1 MSLIDLTIP
10 IDFTEVPV
18 SSGTRQIFPYYS
30 DSMVI
35 LVDINRYYLLKLFK
49 ERKGNYSYIFSR
61 GYWLNTSFY
70 VKKKI
75 LEGSFYVNPKMKM
88 FETEVWLE
96 TVSEGLAQETD
107 LDFPMAT
114 AISLGACLDGSYIRA
129 NNEQMVLQ

>member
-10 IDFTEVPV
+10 VDFTEVAV

-35 LVDINRYYLLKLFK
+35 LADINRYYLLKLFK

-88 FETEVWLE
+88 FEPEVWLE

>member
-75 LEGSFYVNPKMKM
+75 LQGSFYVNPKMKM
-88 FETEVWLE
+88 FEPEVWLE

>member
-10 IDFTEVPV
+10 VDFTEVPV

-88 FETEVWLE
+88 FEPEVWLE

>member
-10 IDFTEVPV
+10 VDFTEVPV

-35 LVDINRYYLLKLFK
+35 LADINRYYLLKLFK

-88 FETEVWLE
+88 FEPEVWLE

-129 NNEQMVLQ
+129 NNAQMVLQ

>member
-10 IDFTEVPV
+10 VDFTEVAV

-35 LVDINRYYLLKLFK
+35 LADINRYYLLKLFK

-88 FETEVWLE
+88 FEPEVWLE

-129 NNEQMVLQ
+129 NNEQTVLQ

>member
-88 FETEVWLE
+88 FEPEVWLE
-96 TVSEGLAQETD
+96 TVSEGLTQETD

>member
-10 IDFTEVPV
+10 VDFTEVPV

-35 LVDINRYYLLKLFK
+35 LADINRYYLLKLFK

-75 LEGSFYVNPKMKM
+75 LQGSFYVNPKMKM
-88 FETEVWLE
+88 FEPEVWLE

>member
-10 IDFTEVPV
+10 VDFTEVPV

-35 LVDINRYYLLKLFK
+35 LADINRYYLLKLFK

-88 FETEVWLE
+88 FEPEVWLE

-114 AISLGACLDGSYIRA
+114 AISL
-129 NNEQMVLQ
+129 

>member
-1 MSLIDLTIP
+1 MSLIDLNIP
-10 IDFTEVPV
+10 VDFTEVPV

-35 LVDINRYYLLKLFK
+35 LADINRYYLLKLFK

-88 FETEVWLE
+88 FEPEVWLE

>member
-35 LVDINRYYLLKLFK
+35 LADINRYYLLKLFK

-61 GYWLNTSFY
+61 GYWLNTFFY

-88 FETEVWLE
+88 FEPEVWLE

>member
-10 IDFTEVPV
+10 VDFTEVPV

-35 LVDINRYYLLKLFK
+35 LADINRYYLLKLFK

-88 FETEVWLE
+88 FEPEVWLE

>member
-10 IDFTEVPV
+10 IDFTEVPI

-35 LVDINRYYLLKLFK
+35 LADINRYYLLKLFK

-88 FETEVWLE
+88 FEPEVWLE
-96 TVSEGLAQETD
+96 TVSEGLAQEMD

>member
-10 IDFTEVPV
+10 VDFTEVPV

-30 DSMVI
+30 DSIVI
-35 LVDINRYYLLKLFK
+35 LADINRYYLLKLFK

-88 FETEVWLE
+88 FEPEVWLE

>member
-88 FETEVWLE
+88 FEPEVWLE

>member
-18 SSGTRQIFPYYS
+18 SAGTRQIFPYYS

>member
-10 IDFTEVPV
+10 VYFTEVPV

-30 DSMVI
+30 DSKVI
-35 LVDINRYYLLKLFK
+35 LADINRYYLLKLFK

-88 FETEVWLE
+88 FEPEVWLE

>member
-35 LVDINRYYLLKLFK
+35 LADINRYYLLKLFK

-88 FETEVWLE
+88 FEPEVWLE

-129 NNEQMVLQ
+129 NNEQTVLQ

>member
-18 SSGTRQIFPYYS
+18 SSGIRQIFPYYS

-35 LVDINRYYLLKLFK
+35 LADINRYYLLKLFK

-88 FETEVWLE
+88 FEPEVWLE

>member
-30 DSMVI
+30 DSKVI
-35 LVDINRYYLLKLFK
+35 LADINRYYLLKLFK

-88 FETEVWLE
+88 FEPEVWLE

>member
-10 IDFTEVPV
+10 VDFTEVPV

-35 LVDINRYYLLKLFK
+35 LADINRYYLLKLFK

-88 FETEVWLE
+88 FEPEVWLE

-129 NNEQMVLQ
+129 NNEQTVLQ

>member
-10 IDFTEVPV
+10 VDFTEVPV

-30 DSMVI
+30 DSKVI
-35 LVDINRYYLLKLFK
+35 LADINRYYLLKLFK

-88 FETEVWLE
+88 FEPEVWLE

>member
-35 LVDINRYYLLKLFK
+35 LADINRYYLLKLFK

-88 FETEVWLE
+88 FEPEVWLE

-114 AISLGACLDGSYIRA
+114 AISLGACLDGSYIRV
-129 NNEQMVLQ
+129 NNEQTVLQ

>member
-10 IDFTEVPV
+10 VDFTEVPV

-35 LVDINRYYLLKLFK
+35 LADINRYYLLKLFK

-88 FETEVWLE
+88 FEPEVWLE

-129 NNEQMVLQ
+129 NNEQMFLQ

>member
-30 DSMVI
+30 DSMAI

-88 FETEVWLE
+88 FEPEVWLE

>member
-75 LEGSFYVNPKMKM
+75 LEGTFYVNPKMKM
-88 FETEVWLE
+88 FEPEVWLE

>member
-35 LVDINRYYLLKLFK
+35 LADINRYYLLKLFK

-88 FETEVWLE
+88 FEPEVWLE

>member
-88 FETEVWLE
+88 FEPEVWLE
-96 TVSEGLAQETD
+96 TVSEGLAQEID

>member
-10 IDFTEVPV
+10 VDFTEVPV

-35 LVDINRYYLLKLFK
+35 LADINRYYLLKLFK

-88 FETEVWLE
+88 FEPEVWLE

-129 NNEQMVLQ
+129 NNKQMVLQ

>member
-10 IDFTEVPV
+10 VDFTEVAV

-35 LVDINRYYLLKLFK
+35 LADINRYYLLKLFK

-75 LEGSFYVNPKMKM
+75 LVGSFYVNPKMKM
-88 FETEVWLE
+88 FEPEVWLE

-129 NNEQMVLQ
+129 NNEQTVLQ